1 MSTLGPRL
9 KEIRREAG
17 LSQARMAAELG
28 LRLSDIAGVETGLRT
43 FVSANTY
50 PTSPWSARPMTTR
63 RSFWPCIARA
73 VGHDGDDEGR
83 LGLVPKM

>member
-43 FVSANTY
+43 FVSAKY
-50 PTSPWSARPMTTR
+50 VSDFAVV
-63 RSFWPCIARA
+63 CQADDHEAELLALYRA
-73 VGHDGDDEGR
+73 GGGS
-83 LGLVPKM
+83 